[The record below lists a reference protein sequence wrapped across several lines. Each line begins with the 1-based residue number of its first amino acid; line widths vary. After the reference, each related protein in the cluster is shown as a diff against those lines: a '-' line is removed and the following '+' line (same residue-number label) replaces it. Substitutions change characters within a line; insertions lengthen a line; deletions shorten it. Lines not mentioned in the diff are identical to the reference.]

1 MKDYMKQ
8 LTSMEM
14 FEAAWNSDQVSVF
27 VFSAD
32 WCPDCMFI
40 KPFMPK
46 LVEKYKHYE
55 FIYVDRDAW
64 LPICQRLNI
73 LGIPSFVSV
82 KNGQEL
88 NRFVSKLRKS
98 EAEIDAFLG
107 GLQ

>member
-8 LTSMEM
+8 LESMKM
-14 FEAAWNSDQVSVF
+14 FEEAWVSDKVTVF
-27 VFSAD
+27 VFSAE
-32 WCPDCMFI
+32 WCPDCVFI

-46 LVEKYKHYE
+46 LVEKYNNYD

-73 LGIPSFVSV
+73 LGIPSFVAV
-82 KNGQEL
+82 KKGQEL

>member
-8 LTSMEM
+8 LESMEM
-14 FEAAWNSDQVSVF
+14 FEAAWVADKVTVF
-27 VFSAD
+27 VFSAE

-46 LVEKYKHYE
+46 LVEKYSDYD

-73 LGIPSFVSV
+73 LGIPSFVAV
-82 KNGQEL
+82 QKGQEL

-107 GLQ
+107 GLK